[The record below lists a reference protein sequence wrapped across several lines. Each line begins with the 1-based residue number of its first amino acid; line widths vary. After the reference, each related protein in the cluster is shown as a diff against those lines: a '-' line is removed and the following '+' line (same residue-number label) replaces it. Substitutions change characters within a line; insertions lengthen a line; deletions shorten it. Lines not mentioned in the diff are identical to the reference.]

1 VTKSLQLN
9 QQTHNESQLVSNIAN
24 FWRQGTFASFEGIK
38 SIDIHYACFIHK
50 EPKCPALIIVPGR
63 SEGYLKYQEL
73 AFNLYSQG
81 FSIFIIDHRGQGLS
95 GRLLPNSNKG
105 YVEDFQDYV
114 DDLQSFIE
122 NTVDHHCTTKPF
134 ILAHSMGGAIATRLM
149 QDSPNMIKA
158 AVISSPMLGF
168 NSGFLPQ
175 AIAKSMVT
183 IKLSINKLFSKTP
196 WYFWGQ
202 KDYALTAFSKNKLS
216 HCELRYKNFTDLYE
230 DNSKIQLGGVTCHWL
245 AQSITAQAEI
255 FSKIPQLVT
264 PILLLQAGSDSI
276 VSKQAQDD
284 FCQQLHAMQPQSCPD
299 GIPSEIEGAYHELFF
314 EIDSYRDIALQQT
327 LAWFKKQT

>member
-1 VTKSLQLN
+1 MTSVQVN
-9 QQTHNESQLVSNIAN
+9 QQIYTGNQLRTNLAS
-24 FWRQGTFASFEGIK
+24 FWKQGTFASFEGVN
-38 SIDIHYACFIHK
+38 SVEIHYAHFTHK
-50 EPKCPALIIVPGR
+50 NPASPALVIVPGR
-63 SEGYLKYQEL
+63 SESYLKYREL
-73 AFNLYSQG
+73 AFDLYSQG
-81 FSIFIIDHRGQGLS
+81 YNVFIIDHRGQGLS
-95 GRLLPNSNKG
+95 GRLLTNPHKG
-105 YVEDFQDYV
+105 YVDNFQDYV
-114 DDLQSFIE
+114 EDLKHFVEHIVARCCE
-122 NTVDHHCTTKPF
+122 TKPF
-134 ILAHSMGGAIATRLM
+134 ILAHSMGGAIATRYM
-149 QDSPNMIKA
+149 QDSPGAIKA

-168 NSGFLPQ
+168 NSGFIPQ
-175 AIAKSMVT
+175 VIAKSLIS
-183 IKLSINKLFSKTP
+183 IKLTINKLFSKTS

-202 KDYALTAFSKNKLS
+202 KDYALTAFSKNKLT